1 MNFIQRAVGA
11 TACAVFLALTAP
23 ATALAQIPVTD
34 VASLTQQIQQVMSW
48 MQQYQQMIDQ
58 LNNQKEQI
66 QNQVKQIEQLKGGR
80 GMAQLAAN
88 MTRQSLPE
96 DFVRQVDQLRQ
107 MGSAGSTAGAQAI
120 YAAVR
125 TFDCSQRFVANPTAV
140 KSCDTSTMITPTKID
155 LINKSIDSAK
165 RRQQELSAFVN
176 SVDTSDAKA
185 AADLNNR
192 ISAEGAYLQNEQM
205 QMNMALAFLDEQRRL
220 TEQQQKEEGVRK
232 LNRASGGGS
241 NPFNLN

>member
-1 MNFIQRAVGA
+1 MNSLRRTVCALASTTFLLVGSPS
-11 TACAVFLALTAP
+11 LTH
-23 ATALAQIPVTD
+23 AQIPVTD
-34 VASLTQQIQQVMSW
+34 IASLTQQIQQVMSW

-125 TFDCSQRFVANPTAV
+125 TFDCSQRFVANPAAV
-140 KSCDTSTMITPTKID
+140 KSCDTTTMITPTKID
-155 LINKSIDSAK
+155 MINKSIDSAK

-192 ISAEGAYLQNEQM
+192 ISAESAYLQNEQI
-205 QMNMALAFLDEQRRL
+205 QMNMALAFLDEQRKL
-220 TEQQQKEEGVRK
+220 TEQQQQEEGVRK
-232 LNRASGGGS
+232 LNRANGGGS